1 MDSPKKVV
9 ILYESYVHFEAKI
22 FTLKYSLETVNIHS
36 VLKRTISIKKL
47 RTHTYSISH

>member
-36 VLKRTISIKKL
+36 VLKRISIKKL

>member
-22 FTLKYSLETVNIHS
+22 FFEIFTWNSKYSLCFKKNNI
-36 VLKRTISIKKL
+36 
-47 RTHTYSISH
+47 Y